1 LKINLDEYCLDTNI
15 IITYLFEIEPNHIL
29 VKEFAKD
36 SHNQMYYT
44 EHIKEEINK
53 VIDNKINFITTFL
66 YDCISILN
74 NYSDEFINLEIF
86 TSIIIKNNKQYLYRN
101 KKVYKKVK
109 KDIIKSIWKR
119 NNFYN
124 VDIFQLRKVI
134 LEYVINLKRSTLI
147 YKNNFLQKLILIPKH
162 NESYKKVTSI
172 LTKNNIHKEDM
183 MIILDL
189 CEYYDLKNN
198 KLIFISFDKELIKA
212 LKKCEFDFLKEV
224 WNLKDLKS
232 YVN

>member
-1 LKINLDEYCLDTNI
+1 
-15 IITYLFEIEPNHIL
+15 
-29 VKEFAKD
+29 
-36 SHNQMYYT
+36 M
-44 EHIKEEINK
+44 
-53 VIDNKINFITTFL
+53 
-66 YDCISILN
+66 
-74 NYSDEFINLEIF
+74 
-86 TSIIIKNNKQYLYRN
+86 
-101 KKVYKKVK
+101 
-109 KDIIKSIWKR
+109 
-119 NNFYN
+119 
-124 VDIFQLRKVI
+124 DIFQLRKVI

-232 YVN
+232 YMN